1 VAEAVQAGGR
11 DNHRVT
17 VPSDPM
23 AMLRS
28 RSYLMLLG
36 LAAVI
41 GVPVSAV
48 AYGFLALVSYLQKE
62 IFTHLPH
69 GLGFQSEPAWWPLPY
84 WPSAGC

>member
-1 VAEAVQAGGR
+1 VAEAVQVGGS
-11 DNHRVT
+11 DNHLVT
-17 VPSDPM
+17 APSDPI

-28 RSYLMLLG
+28 RSYLMLLA

-62 IFTHLPH
+62 IFTHLPQ
-69 GLGFQSEPAWWPLPY
+69 GLGFQSEPA
-84 WPSAGC
+84 